1 MLQVCLKRLGKAFR
15 MFVTEAGAQEWMSV
29 TADVLRLA
37 RSLRSRSKSACCEE
51 VAFSYLR
58 A

>member
-37 RSLRSRSKSACCEE
+37 RSLRGRCARE
-51 VAFSYLR
+51 VSLR
-58 A
+58 AVKR